1 MKSFIQYILCDRIID
16 NIFSAFD
23 ILSESTQNRYKKFS
37 IKIRRDNKCIGTIY
51 VETQRLILIRNDYI
65 EYVPMKLV
73 IKVVNNNDI
82 RDIVDIVAY
91 FRKNGCKIV
100 ENKGRYDVY
109 NASELTMS
117 TYTKYIS
124 MEKVA

>member
-37 IKIRRDNKCIGTIY
+37 LKIRRDNKWIGTIY

-73 IKVVNNNDI
+73 IKVVNINNNNNI
-82 RDIVDIVAY
+82 RDIVAY
-91 FRKNGCKIV
+91 FRRNGCNIV

-109 NASELTMS
+109 NTSELTMS
-117 TYTKYIS
+117 TFTKYIS
-124 MEKVA
+124 METIV

>member
-82 RDIVDIVAY
+82 RDIVAY
-91 FRKNGCKIV
+91 FIKNGCKIV

>member
-1 MKSFIQYILCDRIID
+1 
-16 NIFSAFD
+16 
-23 ILSESTQNRYKKFS
+23 
-37 IKIRRDNKCIGTIY
+37 
-51 VETQRLILIRNDYI
+51 
-65 EYVPMKLV
+65 MKLV

-82 RDIVDIVAY
+82 RDIVAY